1 MAKDNY
7 MYYNRNP
14 RDIHTQDCVCRA
26 ISTAT
31 GLKYEAVN
39 NLLDLTA
46 DENECEK
53 LCVCC
58 YEYLLTGTLCY
69 HCKHCNFKRTVSD
82 VAQSYPRN
90 KLIIRVKG
98 HLTCSIF
105 GTILDIWDCN
115 DELVDCYWIVD

>member
-1 MAKDNY
+1 

-14 RDIHTQDCVCRA
+14 YDIHTQDCVCRA

-46 DENECEK
+46 EENDCEK
-53 LCVCC
+53 LCLCC
-58 YEYLLTGTLCY
+58 YENLLTGTLCY
-69 HCKHCNFKRTVSD
+69 HCQQCDFKYTV
-82 VAQSYPRN
+82 AEIAERYPRN
-90 KLIIRVKG
+90 KLIIRIKG

-105 GTILDIWDCN
+105 GTIFDIWDCY